1 MVHKSKY
8 MVLCHLK
15 SVVVWI
21 THIFV
26 DFCSYFG
33 VDAYLRRKRTQIER
47 VGT

>member
-8 MVLCHLK
+8 MILCHLK

-21 THIFV
+21 AHIFV
-26 DFCSYFG
+26 DFCSYLG
-33 VDAYLRRKRTQIER
+33 INAYLQRERTQVEQ